1 MRTSEMKIKRGFR
14 PALMAALMM
23 CGLSGVQAAD
33 SNGGISLGGTRLVF
47 DGSKDASSMTVT
59 NSSVV
64 DVWLMRF
71 WVSPYGN
78 DADKKEDTNS
88 KTVMPFAI
96 TPPLYRLDPKG
107 AVQLRVN
114 KLSDSMP
121 KDRESVYYLNNLAIP
136 PKKGEQ
142 NYQKAVQSG
151 LQFAVNT
158 RIKLFYRPAAINNPA
173 QVKQAPEK
181 LTISSSGK
189 EIVVKNP
196 TPYFL
201 TMTQLT
207 LNGKALQT
215 DKDTMVKPF
224 GDLHLISTAAHGTF
238 SFSTVD
244 DRGMTT
250 PKIEKTF

>member
-1 MRTSEMKIKRGFR
+1 MRASEMKIKRGFR

-23 CGLSGVQAAD
+23 CGLTGAQAAD

-47 DGSKDASSMTVT
+47 DGSKDNGSMTVT
-59 NSSVV
+59 NSSAA

-71 WVSPYGN
+71 WVSPYGEES
-78 DADKKEDTNS
+78 DDKGGEPDS
-88 KTVMPFAI
+88 KATPFAVP
-96 TPPLYRLDPKG
+96 TPLYRLDPKS

-114 KLSDSMP
+114 RLSESMP
-121 KDRESVYYLNNLAIP
+121 TDRESVYYLNNLAIP
-136 PKKGEQ
+136 PKKGEKS
-142 NYQKAVQSG
+142 YQKAVQSG

-158 RIKLFYRPAAINNPA
+158 RIKLFYRPAAINDPA

-181 LTISSSGK
+181 VTVSSSGK
-189 EIVVKNP
+189 EVVVKNP

-201 TMTQLT
+201 TMTQLS
-207 LNGKALQT
+207 LNGKAPQT
-215 DKDTMVKPF
+215 DKDTMVAPF
-224 GDLHLISTAAHGTF
+224 GELRLSSTVAHGTF

-250 PKIEKTF
+250 PKIDKTF